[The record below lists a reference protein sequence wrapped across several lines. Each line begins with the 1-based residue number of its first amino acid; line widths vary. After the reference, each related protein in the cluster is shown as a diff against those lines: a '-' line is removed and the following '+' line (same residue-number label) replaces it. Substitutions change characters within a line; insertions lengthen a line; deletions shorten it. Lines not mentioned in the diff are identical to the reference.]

1 MELFELTRPEM
12 EEAVSAIGMK
22 PFRGRQIFRWLY
34 QELTTD
40 LSLMTD
46 ISKSGREEL
55 ATRFTVQPLTEPEA
69 FTSADG
75 TEKLRFTLDDGA
87 VIEAVIIP
95 EKGRVTLCVST
106 QVGCPLGCLFCRT
119 GSLGFTRD
127 LTVREIVGQH
137 WAAQKRLAESGKRV
151 TNIVFM
157 GMGEPLLNLANTVKS
172 AHIMMDDLGFNLSN
186 RRVTI
191 STIGI
196 PDKLDELGGQA
207 SVNIALSLHGTTDE
221 KRQAIMPATKN
232 WPLKD
237 LLAALRRFP
246 LPPRKKI
253 LIEYVLLDGVNDST
267 AEARQLVKIAR
278 SLNAKI
284 NLIPFNTFDHAP
296 YAPSTAAAI
305 QAFQQ
310 TIWDAGLTVIIRKS
324 RGDESLA
331 ACGQLGYVPDAGD
344 LEEDD

>member
-1 MELFELTRPEM
+1 MELFELTRPEL
-12 EEAVSAIGMK
+12 EEAVAAIGMK

-34 QELTTD
+34 QELATD
-40 LSLMTD
+40 ISMMTD

-55 ATRFTVQPLTEPEA
+55 AQRFTVRPLTAPEV

-87 VIEAVIIP
+87 IIEAVIIP

-119 GSLGFTRD
+119 GSLGFSRD

-137 WAAQKRLAESGKRV
+137 WAAQKRLAEAGKRV

-157 GMGEPLLNLANTVKS
+157 GMGEPLLNLASTVKS
-172 AHIMMDDLGFNLSN
+172 ARIMMDDLGFNLSN

-191 STIGI
+191 STVGI
-196 PDKLDELGGQA
+196 PDKLDELGGQV
-207 SVNIALSLHGTTDE
+207 SVNLALSLHAVTDE
-221 KRQAIMPATKN
+221 KRRAIMPATKN
-232 WPLKD
+232 WPLKE

-253 LIEYVLLDGVNDST
+253 LIEYVLLRGVNDSP

-284 NLIPFNTFDHAP
+284 NLIPFNTFDGAP
-296 YAPSTAAAI
+296 YEPSIAAAI
-305 QAFQQ
+305 QDFQQ
-310 TIWDAGLTVIIRKS
+310 AIWDAGLTVIIRKS

-331 ACGQLGYVPDAGD
+331 ACGQLGYVPDTGD